1 MKLRMSTKLSD
12 ERYRLF
18 NLPRAENLTSD
29 PTVVST
35 VLENLISYLN
45 YTLKQ
50 LYKVDLMS
58 TLPTSKLRLILESN
72 SLKIP

>member
-1 MKLRMSTKLSD
+1 MKLRMSIKLFD
-12 ERYRLF
+12 QRYRLF

-29 PTVVST
+29 PTVVPT
-35 VLENLISYLN
+35 VLESLISYLN

-58 TLPTSKLRLILESN
+58 TLPTSKIRLRFESN
-72 SLKIP
+72 SLKIL